1 MAVIFICL
9 NPQGASKKASM
20 SVLVEELDRAV
31 DDVKAV
37 INAYMKYQ
45 KKIEEIED
53 LSGDET
59 SQV

>member
-1 MAVIFICL
+1 
-9 NPQGASKKASM
+9 M

-37 INAYMKYQ
+37 INACMKYQ